1 MIEVREITK
10 LCMSMQVCGVLKIL
24 IRTIDWSVELQDK
37 PGETL
42 PALAHLCYSES
53 PA

>member
-1 MIEVREITK
+1 M
-10 LCMSMQVCGVLKIL
+10 LKIL

-42 PALAHLCYSES
+42 PALVVLALLFIVTGPTYTDSLCI
-53 PA
+53 